1 MIGSRGPPPISAAV
15 SRGRPAG
22 GGPTVQ
28 PLDAAAVTWAADRR
42 VFSDTRAW
50 RPDMRARP
58 RPRWI
63 LLCTQGTAEKRFHQ
77 LLLIQ
82 WGMSSSL
89 VGAQDRAVAYGTDA
103 TFMQG
108 KFGFL
113 SQLI

>member
-1 MIGSRGPPPISAAV
+1 
-15 SRGRPAG
+15 
-22 GGPTVQ
+22 
-28 PLDAAAVTWAADRR
+28 
-42 VFSDTRAW
+42 
-50 RPDMRARP
+50 
-58 RPRWI
+58 